1 MDMLPSNAAIKEDM
15 PADQHRPELRQMPQ
29 GGLI

>member
-1 MDMLPSNAAIKEDM
+1 MDMLPSNAANKEDM
-15 PADQHRPELRQMPQ
+15 PAGQYRPELRPMPQ